1 MNTMLNA
8 SDWSNM
14 GAAGWIILPVVAII
28 GWVTFLI
35 LATYWKY
42 RQRTSE
48 FASPELR
55 RTLDANTEA
64 SRAVL
69 AKLDALDQRLA
80 SVEKTLTDIP

>member
-8 SDWSNM
+8 SVWSNAD
-14 GAAGWIILPVVAII
+14 AAGWIIPVAAII
-28 GWVTFLI
+28 GAATFLT

-42 RQRTSE
+42 RHRTSE
-48 FASPELR
+48 AASPELR

-64 SRAVL
+64 TRAVL

-80 SVEKTLTDIP
+80 TVEKTLTDIP

>member
-8 SDWSNM
+8 SDLSNV
-14 GAAGWIILPVVAII
+14 GAAGWIIIPVVAII
-28 GWVTFLI
+28 GWVIFVT

-42 RQRTSE
+42 RHRTSE
-48 FASPELR
+48 VASPELR

-80 SVEKTLTDIP
+80 TVEKTLTDIP

>member
-1 MNTMLNA
+1 MSSMLYA
-8 SDWSNM
+8 GDWSNV
-14 GAAGWIILPVVAII
+14 GVVGWIIPVVAII
-28 GWVTFLI
+28 GGSTFLT

-42 RQRTSE
+42 RHRTSE
-48 FASPELR
+48 VASPELR

-80 SVEKTLTDIP
+80 TVEKTLTDIP